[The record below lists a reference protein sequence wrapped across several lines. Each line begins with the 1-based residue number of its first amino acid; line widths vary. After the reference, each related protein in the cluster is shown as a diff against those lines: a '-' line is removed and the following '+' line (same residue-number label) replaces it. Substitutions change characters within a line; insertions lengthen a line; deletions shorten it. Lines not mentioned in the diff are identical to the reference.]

1 VIPLL
6 VEIAATLVARVW
18 LAWPDAVRVGLAIM
32 FLFTSTAHFS
42 SMKRD
47 LAAMMP
53 PPLTGAIWLIY
64 LTGVFEIAGAI
75 GLLVP
80 RLIRPAAWALIAML
94 VAMFPANVYAAL
106 KGVTLR
112 GRPATALW
120 LRTPLQAFWIAALWW
135 SSVA

>member
-1 VIPLL
+1 M
-6 VEIAATLVARVW
+6 AA
-18 LAWPDAVRVGLAIM
+18 LADAVRVGLAIM

-53 PPLTGAIWLIY
+53 PPLTGAMWLIY

>member
-1 VIPLL
+1 MIPLL

-53 PPLTGAIWLIY
+53 PPLTGAMWLIY

>member
-53 PPLTGAIWLIY
+53 PPLTGAMWLIY

>member
-53 PPLTGAIWLIY
+53 PPLTGAMWLIY

-106 KGVTLR
+106 KGVALR